1 MELAGILDQ
10 RRCTVALEAKT
21 KPECL
26 EELATLMAESDLGV
40 SRDALLAALRERESL
55 GSTGFENGVAIPH
68 ARLPGEA
75 PFALGVAVSPGG
87 VDYDSSDGSRSTLF
101 FVLVGPEDS
110 PQEYLRFLAH
120 ISRVGLNPTARD
132 EIRAFCLFPQAGV
145 AIGLALVVQNS
156 TLFTAAPGAVREM
169 LRLLT
174 NVVLFSVFANELIG
188 PLISRFGIVR
198 GAERE

>member
-1 MELAGILDQ
+1 M
-10 RRCTVALEAKT
+10 RR
-21 KPECL
+21 
-26 EELATLMAESDLGV
+26 
-40 SRDALLAALRERESL
+40 
-55 GSTGFENGVAIPH
+55 
-68 ARLPGEA
+68 
-75 PFALGVAVSPGG
+75 
-87 VDYDSSDGSRSTLF
+87 
-101 FVLVGPEDS
+101 
-110 PQEYLRFLAH
+110 YL
-120 ISRVGLNPTARD
+120 S
-132 EIRAFCLFPQAGV
+132 FCLFPQAGV